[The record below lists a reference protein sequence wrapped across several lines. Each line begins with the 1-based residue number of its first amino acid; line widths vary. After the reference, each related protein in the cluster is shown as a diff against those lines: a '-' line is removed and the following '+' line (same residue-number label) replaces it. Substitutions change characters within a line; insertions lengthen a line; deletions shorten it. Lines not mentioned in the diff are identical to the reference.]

1 MFGEASS
8 PKGHGMTRQEQIW
21 SKPMQKA
28 KDLAN
33 THAPILRSV
42 GVSSWAKSI
51 YEALEAQKE
60 LKARG

>member
-1 MFGEASS
+1 
-8 PKGHGMTRQEQIW
+8 MTDQQFLRIW
-21 SKPMQKA
+21 QKPMEKA

-33 THAPILRSV
+33 THAQALRSV